1 MLCGRCAWMSA
12 AHDPTLPLGAAI
24 CFCAWRLFDK
34 RKKRNPD
41 GPYMGNS
48 PVWGALGTTLLGL
61 IVGGVVRAH
70 FKLFMAVYP
79 TACELKASM

>member
-1 MLCGRCAWMSA
+1 MSA

-48 PVWGALGTTLLGL
+48 PVWGALGATLLAL
-61 IVGGVVRAH
+61 IVGGVVRMNPPP
-70 FKLFMAVYP
+70 LP
-79 TACELKASM
+79 